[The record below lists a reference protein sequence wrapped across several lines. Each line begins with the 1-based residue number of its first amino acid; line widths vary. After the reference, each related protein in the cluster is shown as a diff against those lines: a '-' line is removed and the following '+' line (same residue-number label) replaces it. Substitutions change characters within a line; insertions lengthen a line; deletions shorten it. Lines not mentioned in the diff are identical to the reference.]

1 MNKVYQRNYQNNSD
15 VAFGS
20 IGVKEN
26 KIIILNNIIQQPEA
40 TKLNLDQ
47 EPTNETRP
55 VVIDLDA
62 NSKTDAQ
69 TNTAMTDIVET
80 SNQLVKSR
88 KKIFGK

>member
-62 NSKTDAQ
+62 NAKTDVQ

>member
-62 NSKTDAQ
+62 NTKTDVQ

>member
-20 IGVKEN
+20 IGIKEN
-26 KIIILNNIIQQPEA
+26 KIIILNNIIQQPESA
-40 TKLNLDQ
+40 KSNIDQ
-47 EPTNETRP
+47 EPTNEIRP

-62 NSKTDAQ
+62 NTKTDVQ
-69 TNTAMTDIVET
+69 TNTAMTDIVE
-80 SNQLVKSR
+80 SSKQLVRSK